1 VPFEKETRIA
11 FAMIIASNA
20 DRAVTVRERAPITD
34 RDMRRVHK
42 GAGGLV
48 SRWFMFLCDVQ
59 TFR

>member
-1 VPFEKETRIA
+1 
-11 FAMIIASNA
+11 MIIASNA